1 MAETLGYDRMVL
13 CVVQDDDAGEYSTA
27 LREAGIAH
35 TRVASAGGFLQ
46 ATNAVFVVALEAAR
60 LDELKEITA
69 RTCITRTELVTLPWT
84 GEIDLSLP
92 VEVEVGGAAM
102 FVLKLE
108 HAERL

>member
-1 MAETLGYDRMVL
+1 MPDSLAYNRMVL
-13 CVVQDDDAGEYSTA
+13 CVVQDDDAGEYSDA
-27 LREAGIAH
+27 LREAGVSH

-46 ATNAVFVVALEAAR
+46 ATNAVFVVALEAER
-60 LDELKEITA
+60 LDELRELTA